1 VKEDNMQDTDNIK
14 HIIDRLRVVQENEL
28 DMDNSQ
34 LAKLTLLAKDG
45 LVDEEDVRV
54 VRTAMIAM
62 NAGRLPTL
70 PQRTVLMKMLGTL
83 VDMITANPSMFS
95 RLRTELR
102 KDDE

>member
-1 VKEDNMQDTDNIK
+1 MQDTDNIK

>member
-1 VKEDNMQDTDNIK
+1 MQDTDNIK
-14 HIIDRLRVVQENEL
+14 HIIDRLRVLQENEL

-70 PQRTVLMKMLGTL
+70 PQRTVCLLYTS
-83 VDMITANPSMFS
+83 DAA
-95 RLRTELR
+95 
-102 KDDE
+102 DEEDV